1 MAFRLPTF
9 VCANGH
15 RYEQLVQSDVTT
27 STCRCGA
34 PAESKPYRPGDRMNV
49 RSCERVSRDEV
60 KQYLAQFGERDE
72 NGKWKF
78 IPKNRDELNV
88 ALKMEGVV
96 AISDREFNDLVDKRD
111 SQREQER
118 AEAPSPLAGETGVE
132 FAKARREWFRSAHD
146 NGYRTGQ
153 HDDTEFWQ
161 QQGVEPPIPAEP
173 VSAAEIKQ
181 VAEAPAVGE

>member
-132 FAKARREWFRSAHD
+132 FAKARRVVPQRARQRLPH
-146 NGYRTGQ
+146 R
-153 HDDTEFWQ
+153 
-161 QQGVEPPIPAEP
+161 PARRHRIL
-173 VSAAEIKQ
+173 AAAGRGAANSGGACLGCRDQ
-181 VAEAPAVGE
+181 AGC